1 MQIQRLDD
9 GDFLIHI
16 DCDLRSVAERKMF
29 IAKDEDGNLVNPENV
44 PIIVRL
50 ARARKMIE
58 MLSSGT
64 YRNKQEIGDMFGMS
78 QAQVSQ
84 LCRSA
89 FLSPVIVK
97 RLRIR
102 NSRRPTSSTAHCR
115 FRASRLSPTSSS
127 RFHSGPSNTRFW
139 GSIDKPERETAM
151 NELDFLNNEARIASA
166 FAPEGAQV
174 AVVASLRPNR

>member
-1 MQIQRLDD
+1 MEWKYRVFGVKWSALWGKEVSLIKTITRVELRRLAQI
-9 GDFLIHI
+9 
-16 DCDLRSVAERKMF
+16 F
-29 IAKDEDGNLVNPENV
+29 IREVKVCKDGNLVNPENV

-64 YRNKQEIGDMFGMS
+64 YRTKQEIGDMFGMS
-78 QAQVSQ
+78 QAQVSR

-89 FLSPVIVK
+89 FLSPVIVE

-115 FRASRLSPTSSS
+115 SRASRLSPTSSS
-127 RFHSGPSNTRFW
+127 HFPSGPSNTRSL
-139 GSIDKPERETAM
+139 GLNKENSKKTDKY
-151 NELDFLNNEARIASA
+151 LI
-166 FAPEGAQV
+166 
-174 AVVASLRPNR
+174 